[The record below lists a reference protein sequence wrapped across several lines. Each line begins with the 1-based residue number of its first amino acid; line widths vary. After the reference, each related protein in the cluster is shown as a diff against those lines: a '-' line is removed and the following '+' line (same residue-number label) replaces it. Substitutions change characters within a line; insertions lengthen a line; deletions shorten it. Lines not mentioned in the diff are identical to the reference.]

1 MATNIQGSIFIAGN
15 KYLFFS
21 KLMYVGHSKIF
32 ECFSQHLRMVLRMC
46 VCTRYVCIQVCNF
59 GFDHVSVF
67 PCQHSSN
74 LRVLNLC
81 KRNSLLVYSWHCVQC
96 SIFPFI
102 VHLFNFEQGKP
113 YITSFLISL
122 FVFCVVVYMFE
133 TLHYII
139 KMVSCFCFLKNE
151 MMVAKHKWC
160 KQKKQAQWRS
170 RST

>member
-21 KLMYVGHSKIF
+21 KRMYVGHSKIF

-46 VCTRYVCIQVCNF
+46 VCVCVCCHTRYVCIQVCNF

-67 PCQHSSN
+67 PCQHIYN

-122 FVFCVVVYMFE
+122 FVFCVYVFE
-133 TLHYII
+133 TLCII
-139 KMVSCFCFLKNE
+139 LRQFYACFLKNDDGSS
-151 MMVAKHKWC
+151 MRV
-160 KQKKQAQWRS
+160 
-170 RST
+170 STSA